1 MHELSLVMSIVE
13 SVTESLEAYPGAT
26 VIEVRLRIGALAA
39 VEEESL
45 QFCFGMA
52 SEGTA
57 LQGARLVVNRLP
69 VRLYCVPCNQEVEL
83 PGVQSMHCPLCNAP
97 AFDIRQGREME
108 IEAIEIDE
116 IDEVETGGG
125 EAGALT
131 AKSGEGEE

>member
-13 SVTESLEAYPGAT
+13 SVTESLQAYPGAI
-26 VIEVRLRIGALAA
+26 VQEVRLRIGVLAA
-39 VEEESL
+39 VEEDSL

-57 LQGARLVVNRLP
+57 LQGSRLVVHRLP

-83 PGVQSMHCPLCNAP
+83 PGVQSMICPICNSP
-97 AFDIRQGREME
+97 AFDIRQGRELE
-108 IEAIEIDE
+108 IESIEIEDE
-116 IDEVETGGG
+116 PGGG

-131 AKSGEGEE
+131 AKTGEGEP